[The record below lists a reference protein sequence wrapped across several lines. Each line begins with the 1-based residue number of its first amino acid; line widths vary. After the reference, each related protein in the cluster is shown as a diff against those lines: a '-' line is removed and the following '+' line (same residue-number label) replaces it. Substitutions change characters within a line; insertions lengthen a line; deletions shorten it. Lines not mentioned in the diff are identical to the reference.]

1 MKKLFGFMA
10 LMAVSSL
17 MAQELPILPMGV
29 KFDFSSSN
37 FNQTD
42 AVQLLSN
49 RAKSARVILT
59 GENHFYSK
67 FNSVAEY
74 RFLRMMH
81 ENAGVRNFVIE
92 LSPTRAYYM
101 ERYFTMEDS
110 VAKLYLMATSSK
122 HYMNLFDSIAMWNRA
137 LPALEQIKVH
147 GLDVER
153 FYDMSV
159 LWLYDILKRRGLP
172 PAELAAGVYL
182 ARNAANSILTDGIS
196 NFYEDDDEN
205 DFSTSVDT
213 STSESTGSITDTAT
227 SMAMVDSVAISY
239 VYPVVKSSNGKA
251 KEWVEKEFNPLIES
265 RPEDEEYENIAYLVN
280 WLKEY
285 GAADGPFVD
294 SCIAWKNWLG
304 SDYAEY
310 VKVYRQLK
318 EWQQWEALDNTAQQ
332 YTWREEHMYRNM
344 VALLNKN
351 PQDKFYGQFGR
362 CHTSLVKQQQDCGW
376 FEYNSMLT
384 RLRTRYFKN
393 DTSVLSIGIFYVKD
407 KDSDGDIC
415 AENLS
420 NNSII
425 NAEVKALYET
435 VDDNMLLFDLQTKDS
450 QLKELPKKF
459 NFVLVHDYTNE
470 DDGDD
475 DEPWEFEDNALTSR
489 YVSVGANQL
498 LMPQMMTSAMVQ
510 HFADNQYA
518 VSNPNVFSYQMFQM
532 AAHSSRASLAIG
544 SGGKSKDIFSG
555 ENGERLNFGARTFTA
570 DLLLHSNNEN
580 KWVIG
585 IGGRA
590 WYQIQRIK
598 YTPPSLNVLNPRPDG
613 NQTIQSREWMPA
625 GYLSIERRF
634 IDQFSLKMNLGYR
647 KDMSSGKWYFS
658 NSGLPYF
665 DGKSIGGDMSSV
677 FAELGMSINFIKDED

>member
-1 MKKLFGFMA
+1 
-10 LMAVSSL
+10 
-17 MAQELPILPMGV
+17 
-29 KFDFSSSN
+29 
-37 FNQTD
+37 
-42 AVQLLSN
+42 
-49 RAKSARVILT
+49 
-59 GENHFYSK
+59 
-67 FNSVAEY
+67 
-74 RFLRMMH
+74 MMH

-489 YVSVGANQL
+489 YVSVGANRL

-510 HFADNQYA
+510 HFADNQ
-518 VSNPNVFSYQMFQM
+518 
-532 AAHSSRASLAIG
+532 
-544 SGGKSKDIFSG
+544 
-555 ENGERLNFGARTFTA
+555 
-570 DLLLHSNNEN
+570 
-580 KWVIG
+580 
-585 IGGRA
+585 
-590 WYQIQRIK
+590 
-598 YTPPSLNVLNPRPDG
+598 
-613 NQTIQSREWMPA
+613 
-625 GYLSIERRF
+625 
-634 IDQFSLKMNLGYR
+634 
-647 KDMSSGKWYFS
+647 
-658 NSGLPYF
+658 
-665 DGKSIGGDMSSV
+665 
-677 FAELGMSINFIKDED
+677 

>member
-1 MKKLFGFMA
+1 MKKLFGIIA

-17 MAQELPILPMGV
+17 VAQELPILPVGI
-29 KFDFSSSN
+29 KFDFAAIN
-37 FNQTD
+37 FNQQD
-42 AVQLLSN
+42 GVQLMSN

-67 FNSVAEY
+67 FNSLAEY

-101 ERYFTMEDS
+101 ERYFTKEDS
-110 VAKLYLMATSSK
+110 VAKLYLMASSSK
-122 HYMNLFDSIAMWNRA
+122 HYMNLFDSIAIWNRA
-137 LPALEQIKVH
+137 LPASEKIKVH

-182 ARNAANSILTDGIS
+182 ARNAANTVLTDGIS
-196 NFYEDDDEN
+196 NFYDDEGSSSDVESDIVSSDEFN
-205 DFSTSVDT
+205 GSTADTSIAVADSVLYVRPKVSNRNTPISVDR
-213 STSESTGSITDTAT
+213 
-227 SMAMVDSVAISY
+227 
-239 VYPVVKSSNGKA
+239 
-251 KEWVEKEFNPLIES
+251 EFDPMIES
-265 RPEDEEYENIAYLVN
+265 RPEAVESENIAYLVN

-294 SCIAWKNWLG
+294 SSKAWKNWLG
-304 SDYAEY
+304 SDYDEY

-344 VALLNKN
+344 VALLNNN

-384 RLRTRYFKN
+384 RLRTRYFQN

-407 KDSDGDIC
+407 KDSDGDIY

-420 NNSII
+420 NNSVI
-425 NAEVKALYET
+425 NAEVKALYESI
-435 VDDNMLLFDLQTKDS
+435 DNNMMLYDLKAGDS

-459 NFVLVHDYTNE
+459 SFVLVHDYTNE
-470 DDGDD
+470 YDEDEDG
-475 DEPWEFEDNALTSR
+475 PWDIENIALTSR
-489 YVSVGANQL
+489 YVSVGANRL
-498 LMPQMMTSAMVQ
+498 FMPQMMTSAMVQ
-510 HFADNQYA
+510 HFADNQYV

-544 SGGKSKDIFSG
+544 GGGKSKDIFSG

-570 DLLLHSNNEN
+570 DLLFHSNNQN

-590 WYQIQRIK
+590 WYQIQNIK
-598 YTPPSLNVLNPRPDG
+598 YTPPTLNMLNPRPDG
-613 NQTIQSREWMPA
+613 DQSIQSREWMPA
-625 GYLSIERRF
+625 GYLSIERRLM
-634 IDQFSLKMNLGYR
+634 DKMSLTMNIGYR
-647 KDMSSGKWYFS
+647 KDMSSGKWYYKD
-658 NSGLPYF
+658 NGLPYY
-665 DGKSIGGDMSSV
+665 GEKSIGGDMSSI
-677 FAELGMSINFIKDED
+677 FAELGIHINLIK

>member
-1 MKKLFGFMA
+1 MKKLFGIIA

-17 MAQELPILPMGV
+17 MAQELPILPVGI
-29 KFDFSSSN
+29 KFDFAAIN
-37 FNQTD
+37 FNQQD
-42 AVQLLSN
+42 AVQLMSN

-67 FNSVAEY
+67 FNSLAEY

-92 LSPTRAYYM
+92 LSPTRAYFM
-101 ERYFTMEDS
+101 ERYFTKEDS
-110 VAKLYLMATSSK
+110 VAKMYLMASSSK
-122 HYMNLFDSIAMWNRA
+122 HYMNLFDSIAIWNRA
-137 LPALEQIKVH
+137 LPASEKIKVH

-159 LWLYDILKRRGLP
+159 LWLYDILKRQGVP

-182 ARNAANSILTDGIS
+182 ARNAANTVLTDGIS
-196 NFYEDDDEN
+196 NFYDDEGSSSDVESDIVSSDEFN
-205 DFSTSVDT
+205 GSTADTSIAVADSVLYVRPRVSNRNTPISVDR
-213 STSESTGSITDTAT
+213 
-227 SMAMVDSVAISY
+227 
-239 VYPVVKSSNGKA
+239 
-251 KEWVEKEFNPLIES
+251 EFDPMIES
-265 RPEDEEYENIAYLVN
+265 RPEAVESENIAYLVN

-294 SCIAWKNWLG
+294 SSKAWKNWLG
-304 SDYAEY
+304 SDYDEY

-344 VALLNKN
+344 VALLNNN

-384 RLRTRYFKN
+384 RLRTRYFRN

-420 NNSII
+420 NNSVI
-425 NAEVKALYET
+425 NAEVKALYESI
-435 VDDNMLLFDLQTKDS
+435 DNNMILYDLKAGDS

-459 NFVLVHDYTNE
+459 SFVLVHDYTNE
-470 DDGDD
+470 DDE
-475 DEPWEFEDNALTSR
+475 DEYGPWVAENIALGSR
-489 YVSVGANQL
+489 YVSIGANQL
-498 LMPQMMTSAMVQ
+498 FIPQMMTPAMVQ
-510 HFADNQYA
+510 HFADNQYT
-518 VSNPNVFSYQMFQM
+518 VSNPSLFSYQLFQL
-532 AAHSSRASLAIG
+532 ATHSSNANLMIG
-544 SGGKSKDIFSG
+544 TGGKSKDIFSG
-555 ENGERLNFGARTFTA
+555 ENGERLNFRARTFTA
-570 DLLLHSNNEN
+570 DLQYHTNNEN

-590 WYQIQRIK
+590 WYQIQNIK
-598 YTPPSLNVLNPRPDG
+598 YTPPTLNMLNPRPDG
-613 NQTIQSREWMPA
+613 NQSIQSREWMPA

-634 IDQFSLKMNLGYR
+634 IDQISLTMNIGYR
-647 KDMSSGKWYFS
+647 KDMSSGKWYYKDT
-658 NSGLPYF
+658 GLPYY
-665 DGKSIGGDMSSV
+665 DGKSIGGDMSSI
-677 FAELGMSINFIKDED
+677 FAELGIHINLIKDEE

>member
-1 MKKLFGFMA
+1 MKKLFGIIA

-17 MAQELPILPMGV
+17 VAQELPILPVGI
-29 KFDFSSSN
+29 KFDFAAIN
-37 FNQTD
+37 FNQQD
-42 AVQLLSN
+42 GVQLMSN

-67 FNSVAEY
+67 FNSLAEY

-92 LSPTRAYYM
+92 LSPTRAYFM
-101 ERYFTMEDS
+101 ERYFTKEDS
-110 VAKLYLMATSSK
+110 VAKMYLMASSSK
-122 HYMNLFDSIAMWNRA
+122 HYMNLFDSIAIWNRA
-137 LPALEQIKVH
+137 LPASEKIKVH

-159 LWLYDILKRRGLP
+159 LWLYDILKRQGVP

-182 ARNAANSILTDGIS
+182 ARNAANTVLTDGIS
-196 NFYEDDDEN
+196 NFYDDEGSSSDVESDIVSSDEFN
-205 DFSTSVDT
+205 GSTADTSIAVADSVLYVRPKVSNRNTPISVDR
-213 STSESTGSITDTAT
+213 
-227 SMAMVDSVAISY
+227 
-239 VYPVVKSSNGKA
+239 
-251 KEWVEKEFNPLIES
+251 EFDPMIES
-265 RPEDEEYENIAYLVN
+265 RPEAVESENIAYLVN

-294 SCIAWKNWLG
+294 SSKAWKNWLG
-304 SDYAEY
+304 SDYDEY

-318 EWQQWEALDNTAQQ
+318 EFQQWEALDNTAQQ

-344 VALLNKN
+344 VALLNNN

-384 RLRTRYFKN
+384 RLRTRYFRN

-420 NNSII
+420 NNSVI
-425 NAEVKALYET
+425 NAEVKALYESI
-435 VDDNMLLFDLQTKDS
+435 DNNMMLYDLKAGDS

-459 NFVLVHDYTNE
+459 SFVLVHDYTNE
-470 DDGDD
+470 DDE
-475 DEPWEFEDNALTSR
+475 DEYGPWVAENIALGSR
-489 YVSVGANQL
+489 YVSIGANQL
-498 LMPQMMTSAMVQ
+498 FIPQMMTPAMVQ
-510 HFADNQYA
+510 HFADNQYT
-518 VSNPNVFSYQMFQM
+518 VSNPSLFSYQLFQL
-532 AAHSSRASLAIG
+532 ATHSSNANLMIG
-544 SGGKSKDIFSG
+544 TGGKSKDIFSG
-555 ENGERLNFGARTFTA
+555 ENGERLNFRARTFTA
-570 DLLLHSNNEN
+570 DLQYHTNNEN

-590 WYQIQRIK
+590 WYQIQNIK
-598 YTPPSLNVLNPRPDG
+598 YTPPTLNMLNPRPDG
-613 NQTIQSREWMPA
+613 NQSIQSREWMPA

-634 IDQFSLKMNLGYR
+634 IDQISLTMNIGYR
-647 KDMSSGKWYFS
+647 KDMSSGKWYYKDT
-658 NSGLPYF
+658 GLPYY
-665 DGKSIGGDMSSV
+665 DGKSIGGDMSSI
-677 FAELGMSINFIKDED
+677 FAELGIHINLIKDEE

>member
-1 MKKLFGFMA
+1 MKKLFGIIA

-17 MAQELPILPMGV
+17 MAQELPILPVGI
-29 KFDFSSSN
+29 KFDFAAIN
-37 FNQTD
+37 FNQQD
-42 AVQLLSN
+42 AVQLMSN

-67 FNSVAEY
+67 FNSLAEY

-92 LSPTRAYYM
+92 LSPTRAYFM
-101 ERYFTMEDS
+101 ERYFTKEDS
-110 VAKLYLMATSSK
+110 VAKMYLMASSSK
-122 HYMNLFDSIAMWNRA
+122 HYMNLFDSIAIWNRA
-137 LPALEQIKVH
+137 LPASEKIKVH

-159 LWLYDILKRRGLP
+159 LWLYDILKRQGVP

-182 ARNAANSILTDGIS
+182 ARNAANTVLTDGIS
-196 NFYEDDDEN
+196 NFYDDEGSSSDVESDIVSSDEFN
-205 DFSTSVDT
+205 GSTADTSIAVADSVLYVRPKVSNRNTPISVDR
-213 STSESTGSITDTAT
+213 
-227 SMAMVDSVAISY
+227 
-239 VYPVVKSSNGKA
+239 
-251 KEWVEKEFNPLIES
+251 EFDPMIES
-265 RPEDEEYENIAYLVN
+265 RPEAVESENIAYLVN

-294 SCIAWKNWLG
+294 SSKAWKNWLG
-304 SDYAEY
+304 SDYDEY

-344 VALLNKN
+344 VALLNNN

-384 RLRTRYFKN
+384 RLRTRYFRN

-420 NNSII
+420 NNSVI
-425 NAEVKALYET
+425 NAEVKALYESI
-435 VDDNMLLFDLQTKDS
+435 DNNMILYDLKAGDS

-459 NFVLVHDYTNE
+459 SFVLVHDYTNE
-470 DDGDD
+470 DDE
-475 DEPWEFEDNALTSR
+475 DEYGPWVAENIALGSR
-489 YVSVGANQL
+489 YVSIGANQL
-498 LMPQMMTSAMVQ
+498 FIPQMMTPAMVQ
-510 HFADNQYA
+510 HFADNQYT
-518 VSNPNVFSYQMFQM
+518 VSNPSLFSYQLFQL
-532 AAHSSRASLAIG
+532 ATHSSNANLMIG
-544 SGGKSKDIFSG
+544 TGGKSKDIFSG
-555 ENGERLNFGARTFTA
+555 ENGERLNFRARTFTA
-570 DLLLHSNNEN
+570 DLQYHTNNEN

-590 WYQIQRIK
+590 WYQIQNIK
-598 YTPPSLNVLNPRPDG
+598 YTPPTLNMLNPRPDG
-613 NQTIQSREWMPA
+613 NQSIQSREWMPA

-634 IDQFSLKMNLGYR
+634 IDQISLTMNIGYR
-647 KDMSSGKWYFS
+647 KDMSSGKWYYKDT
-658 NSGLPYF
+658 GLPYY
-665 DGKSIGGDMSSV
+665 DGKSIGGDMSSI
-677 FAELGMSINFIKDED
+677 FAELGIHINLIKDEE